1 MNLWTNNKF
10 RFLGI
15 SMVILLLLLGLF
27 GCGKKQELSSND
39 QNRHQETE
47 KQASGEPV
55 KIALEEKQ
63 EVKPKLK
70 AEEVKEAEK
79 TPKSNSAS
87 TEEVFVDQDTSL
99 SNEKHGWGFKRS
111 DQHETPGFGSR
122 TTTLINK
129 YQGIFADST
138 DQKVVYLTLDEGYEN
153 GFTPRI
159 LDTLKD
165 NQVKVA
171 FFITGD
177 YITRNPELVK
187 RMVQEGHL
195 VGNHSWTHPSLPDK
209 SNEEIKEEITKLE
222 NAFLDLT
229 GQHIAPYLRPPRGEY
244 SERTLALTQELGYR
258 TTFWSMAYRDWD
270 RDNQPGAEY
279 SYNHVMQNIHP
290 GAVIL
295 LHAVSE
301 SNTQAL
307 DRIIKG
313 LRNEGYV
320 FKTLDELP

>member
-1 MNLWTNNKF
+1 MNLWVNTKL
-10 RFLGI
+10 RFFSI
-15 SMVILLLLLGLF
+15 SIVMILLLLGLF
-27 GCGKKQELSSND
+27 GCGKKQVLSSND
-39 QNRHQETE
+39 QSLQQETE
-47 KQASGEPV
+47 KQVQGEPD
-55 KIALEEKQ
+55 KIVLEEKP
-63 EVKPKLK
+63 EVKPDVKPQPK
-70 AEEVKEAEK
+70 AEETNKK
-79 TPKSNSAS
+79 PKSNPVSS
-87 TEEVFVDQDTSL
+87 EISVEQDTSL

-111 DQHETPGFGSR
+111 DQHETPGFGNS

-129 YQGIFADST
+129 YHGIFVEPT

-153 GFTPRI
+153 GFTSQI
-159 LDTLKD
+159 LDTLKN

-177 YITRNPELVK
+177 YISRNPELVK

-209 SNEEIKEEITKLE
+209 SDEKIKEEITKLE
-222 NAFLDLT
+222 NAFSDLT
-229 GQHIAPYLRPPRGEY
+229 GQQIAPYLRPPRGEY
-244 SERTLALTQELGYR
+244 SERTLALTQKLGYR

-313 LRNEGYV
+313 LRSEGYV